1 MKYLSHYM
9 EEQQTKLFN
18 DTGSFFAFSNEQFE
32 KAKKD
37 GVAYVALG
45 SGLICPKEY
54 AEKVFTKLDTI
65 YVNAIAQDL
74 AENGKDGVIERELAN
89 HEAYYTGDIEDTV
102 YALEDYGITNAE
114 ILAVYKR
121 IAPTYNI

>member
-9 EEQQTKLFN
+9 EEQQTKVFN
-18 DTGSFFAFSNEQFE
+18 DTGSFFAFSNEQFD
-32 KAKKD
+32 KAKKE
-37 GVAYVALG
+37 GVSYVSLG

-54 AEKVFTKLDTI
+54 AEEVFTKLDTI

-121 IAPTYNI
+121 IAPTYNN